1 MPEGLGLDG
10 LGAVGPDFNLLGLCK
25 TPQAWKRQHTPHAG
39 VIYLRPP
46 ALDHRQSIR
55 KIRKPTIEERVYA
68 LRCRF
73 RALYDARKSD
83 SYFLMLIAMACDR
96 EVLDEFE
103 SLKKHLRL
111 TTEPPV
117 APRIKRKRR

>member
-1 MPEGLGLDG
+1 M
-10 LGAVGPDFNLLGLCK
+10 
-25 TPQAWKRQHTPHAG
+25 
-39 VIYLRPP
+39 
-46 ALDHRQSIR
+46 R

-73 RALYDARKSD
+73 RTLYDARNSD
-83 SYFLMLIAMACDR
+83 SYFPMLIAMACDR

-103 SLKKHLRL
+103 ALQKHLRL

-117 APRIKRKRR
+117 APRRKSKRRLK